1 MNIFPAEK
9 IRLDFEK
16 IDQIK
21 HLIDMT
27 LRLIT
32 FSREHYADDLLDAYI
47 KKTTTLKELLSV
59 KNAQME
65 AESEEEAQL
74 YTVLLRST
82 LDFITEEI
90 VADVQFNSE
99 LQLFQL
105 FRLVSPESHSKHPN
119 KYRQTDVQIGR
130 YFCPEPH
137 ALPGLVSELFYQMEL
152 IENPIIRAIYFH
164 HELIRIHPFSDG
176 NGRTTR
182 MAKNW
187 ILMYKFCPPIF
198 LSDSNEKKTYIKTL
212 ENSFLY
218 LNQKGMNW
226 NEHFELFFNQ
236 ELDRLIHSCT
246 DVYVTVKG
254 IGNKRNSKIA
264 NKT

>member
-1 MNIFPAEK
+1 MKIFPAEK
-9 IRLDFEK
+9 IQINFQK

-21 HLIDMT
+21 KLIDLT

-32 FSREHYADDLLDAYI
+32 FSREHYI

-59 KNAQME
+59 RNAQME
-65 AESEEEAQL
+65 AESEEEVQL
-74 YTVLLRST
+74 YTTLLNET
-82 LDFITEEI
+82 MNFITNEI
-90 VADVQFNSE
+90 VDDVQFRSE
-99 LQLFQL
+99 IQLFQL
-105 FRLVSPESHSKHPN
+105 FRLVSPESHDKHPN

-130 YFCPEPH
+130 YLCPEPSRV
-137 ALPGLVSELFYQMEL
+137 PGLVADLFYQMEL

-198 LSDSNEKKTYIKTL
+198 ISDSKEKKKYIEAL
-212 ENSFLY
+212 EKSFLH
-218 LNQKGMNW
+218 LNQKGLEW
-226 NEHFELFFNQ
+226 NEHFEHFFNQ
-236 ELDRLIHSCT
+236 ELDRL
-246 DVYVTVKG
+246 VYSTTQIYNTVKG
-254 IGNKRNSKIA
+254 IGNKRNS
-264 NKT
+264 